1 MIFAQSVPS
10 KGFIIFEGVLIS
22 VVMIKTFIV
31 VLFTDEYF
39 YFPPPPPQK
48 KKKKPE
54 REPKKL

>member
-1 MIFAQSVPS
+1 MVFAQPVPS

-39 YFPPPPPQK
+39 YTPPPPK